1 MSTDST
7 VSSTNISAKFQ
18 YAARLA
24 DIPALS
30 TETKKPTFTS
40 IYHFLVD
47 KLLANASSIPYPGTD
62 LGHISLVLTDQEEF
76 LTINNKNIASNPPA
90 DPGPTIVTPQ
100 GATASQIQQLHRD
113 YVLSTRYS
121 TASTPPHT
129 HIFKLDSG
137 ATSRH
142 FYDTYKTTL
151 LCKPISTKNPAINVL
166 ILNSADIM
174 QSTSTASLPIPS
186 FPATATKAHDGFPHL
201 ASGSLL
207 SVSQICDHHH
217 CTAIFIST
225 KANIYKNKD
234 IDIKVKGQSILEG
247 THSAHDPPTH
257 CTPQFTIK
265 QTLLQIILLS
275 SQIA

>member
-40 IYHFLVD
+40 IYHLFLVD

-100 GATASQIQQLHRD
+100 GATSAQIQQLHRD
-113 YVLSTRYS
+113 HATHTCIYN
-121 TASTPPHT
+121 T
-129 HIFKLDSG
+129 HI
-137 ATSRH
+137 
-142 FYDTYKTTL
+142 DTKQL
-151 LCKPISTKNPAINVL
+151 LRKFIISKVDDNDQYWSHCINY
-166 ILNSADIM
+166 S
-174 QSTSTASLPIPS
+174 
-186 FPATATKAHDGFPHL
+186 
-201 ASGSLL
+201 
-207 SVSQICDHHH
+207 
-217 CTAIFIST
+217 
-225 KANIYKNKD
+225 
-234 IDIKVKGQSILEG
+234 
-247 THSAHDPPTH
+247 
-257 CTPQFTIK
+257 PQN
-265 QTLLQIILLS
+265 
-275 SQIA
+275 